1 MIRRTFFIWLFLLA
15 VAPAWGQR
23 WKIVPDAG
31 IAWKPGNDIPHE
43 DHIEMSGERM
53 AFVLRWG
60 VDAQGAFREERSLV
74 FPLLRTVPNDT
85 HASLMYRMATDIPSL
100 LGVNGL
106 SLCRE
111 RVESVSIDGAMT
123 VRSLWSVGKANTGS
137 GRNTEPVP
145 AVAMTRRIFPS
156 RTLPL
161 MCERYVL
168 HNIGTKKLEIAVPE
182 FMQTIATDPEK
193 GVEGSYRIRAELL
206 GSGVFALAPSDSL
219 VFDAVFQAYREDEK
233 PLRPDIAAELAARRD
248 FVRRQIDA
256 KLILETPDPI
266 IDTEFRFAKLRAAE
280 SIIRTRGGYMH
291 APGGES
297 YYAAIWAN
305 DQAEY
310 VNPFFPFL
318 GYGVGNA
325 SALNSFRHFARFM
338 NSDYRPLPSS
348 IIAEGSDIWNGAGD
362 RGDAAMIAC
371 GAARYALARGD
382 RAEAEELWPL
392 IEWCLEYCRRRLTSA
407 GVVASDTDELE
418 GRFPAGDANLCTSTL
433 YYDALL
439 SAVHL
444 GRELGLKT
452 AQTKRYV
459 REAQALATAIECH
472 FGADIGGYRTYR
484 YYAGNTTL
492 RSWICMPL
500 IAGLTERRAGTVSAL
515 LDPELLTED
524 GLLTEQGS
532 TTFWDRSTLYALRG
546 IYNAGEA
553 DQATDL
559 LHRYSQRRLLGDHVP
574 YPIEAWPEGS
584 QRHLSAESGLY
595 CRAVTE
601 GLFGIRPTGL
611 KSFDLTPS
619 MPTAWE
625 CMALRR
631 IQAFGDD
638 FDISVRRMSA
648 SRLRI
653 DVTPRKGTPLSFF
666 IRPGTTVRV
675 ALPTR

>member
-1 MIRRTFFIWLFLLA
+1 MIRRTFFIWSFLLA
-15 VAPAWGQR
+15 VAPVWGQR
-23 WKIVPDAG
+23 WEIVPDAG
-31 IAWKPGNDIPHE
+31 IVWKPGNDIPHE

-53 AFVLRWG
+53 AFVLRWNI
-60 VDAQGAFREERSLV
+60 DESGAFHSERSLV
-74 FPLLRTVPNDT
+74 FPLLRTVPNNT

-106 SLCRE
+106 VLQSE
-111 RVESVSIDGAMT
+111 RVEKVSLDGVLN
-123 VRSLWSVGKANTGS
+123 VRSTWAI
-137 GRNTEPVP
+137 GRNNVGAARRTPVP
-145 AVAMTRRIFPS
+145 VLSMQRTIFPS
-156 RTLPL
+156 RELPL

-168 HNIGTKKLEIAVPE
+168 HNIGAKTLEITVPE
-182 FMQTIATDPEK
+182 FSQTIATDPEK

-206 GSGVFALAPSDSL
+206 GSGAFALEPSDSL

-280 SIIRTRGGYMH
+280 SIIKTRGGYMH

-318 GYGVGNA
+318 GYGIGNA

-338 NSDYRPLPSS
+338 NTDYRPLPSS
-348 IIAEGSDIWNGAGD
+348 IIAEGSDIWDGAGD

-392 IEWCLEYCRRRLTSA
+392 IEWSLEYCRRRLTST

-452 AQTKRYV
+452 AQTKRYA
-459 REAQALATAIECH
+459 REAQALATAIERH
-472 FGADIGGYRTYR
+472 FGAEVGGYHTYR

-500 IAGLTERRAGTVSAL
+500 IAGLTERRTGTVSAL
-515 LDPELLTED
+515 LGPELLTDD
-524 GLLTEQGS
+524 GLLTEQRS

-546 IYNAGEA
+546 IYNAGES

-619 MPTAWE
+619 IPTTWDR
-625 CMALRR
+625 MALRQV
-631 IQAFGDD
+631 QAFGDD
-638 FDISVRRMSA
+638 FDIVIQRISA

-653 DVTPRKGTPLSFF
+653 DVTPHKGTPLSFL
-666 IRPGTTVRV
+666 IRPGATVRI
-675 ALPTR
+675 ALPTH